1 MTRHVGANSELLT
14 IKDVARELGVG
25 YRLAQTAINTGQI
38 PSVVIGKCRMV
49 SRTAL
54 DRWLLLGQPVVAS
67 GEDQFSDDGPW
78 PSPSST

>member
-54 DRWLLLGQPVVAS
+54 DRWLLLGQPVTADLGRREPNQS
-67 GEDQFSDDGPW
+67 RLQ
-78 PSPSST
+78 T